1 MARSLHGFDSNGLSV
16 FAANTFC
23 LLNEICSS
31 GIKNDD
37 KEEERSPEL
46 LEMDHY
52 YDTNDNFIKYG
63 CEVIKHLQRVVY
75 LMNERL

>member
-1 MARSLHGFDSNGLSV
+1 M
-16 FAANTFC
+16 
-23 LLNEICSS
+23 
-31 GIKNDD
+31 
-37 KEEERSPEL
+37 EEERSPEL

-63 CEVIKHLQRVVY
+63 CEDIKHLQHVVS